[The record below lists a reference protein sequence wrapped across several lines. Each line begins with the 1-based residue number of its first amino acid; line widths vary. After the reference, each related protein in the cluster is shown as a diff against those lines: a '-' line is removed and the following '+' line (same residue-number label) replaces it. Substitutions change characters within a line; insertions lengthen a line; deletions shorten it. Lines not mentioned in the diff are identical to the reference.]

1 MRYVYGFTNV
11 AFYNRA
17 PEGDDTWFA
26 SARARNV
33 ALRELR
39 ERAIADGLSKTAAQ
53 AGIYPVRRHVASEL
67 GEAWLREIELTD
79 EARR

>member
-11 AFYNRA
+11 AFYNRK
-17 PEGDDTWFA
+17 PQGDRTWFA

-39 ERAIADGLSKTAAQ
+39 ARAIAKGLSASAAQ
-53 AGIYPVRRHVASEL
+53 AGIYPVRRHVASEV
-67 GEAWLREIELTD
+67 GAAWLREIELA
-79 EARR
+79 EVSS